1 MPDAACWKR
10 FEVYSSRVRRLAYTH
25 PKSSEKELRQSVFDD
40 VARTRLNLT
49 ILPNMHTLVWK
60 GPLNL
65 SVMFMHP
72 MVKAFEIWLPDELES
87 NSPRPFFED
96 VAVRMPNLINLSIQS
111 YVAIHDYEEDMVDL
125 ITRLPKLQVVT
136 FPRFYLTSKLT
147 EVLSTLP
154 NIGVLNFQY
163 FQGCGQPD
171 DVVRYTPILTEG
183 AFPVLRDFS
192 QTAQFGDVARFF
204 TLEFAPNNL
213 TSLYVDSSI
222 FETATSIQMLLTA
235 VADNCQL
242 LESLAV
248 VSSRDSKSTSLPD
261 DADQYKIIFDHLKPL
276 LHLPNLNALEIF
288 HQLPLAL
295 KQEDLEI
302 LSTCWPALESLN
314 LNNEPVI
321 LTQSDLSVEAL
332 LPFARHCPNL
342 THLGLFL
349 DVMTLELPLPPSI
362 TGTITP
368 FKRLKRLSMGVSII
382 HDDNAVALYLSYLL
396 PVDCTIDSGITW
408 DDCEAGDP
416 ELLREVQQ
424 RCDWWTKVEK
434 MLPVL
439 VQLRM
444 EEKERLKIID
454 MEMDDLKMRNEMLS
468 ESKKSGVQIPVGESW
483 CIAI

>member
-1 MPDAACWKR
+1 M
-10 FEVYSSRVRRLAYTH
+10 YSSRVRRLAYTH
-25 PKSSEKELRQSVFDD
+25 PKSPEKELRQSVFDD

-49 ILPNMHTLVWK
+49 ILPNMHTLIWK

-72 MVKAFEIWLPDELES
+72 RVKAFEIWLPDELES

-125 ITRLPKLQVVT
+125 LIRLPKLQVVT

-154 NIGVLNFQY
+154 TVGVINFQY

-183 AFPVLRDFS
+183 AFPVLWDFS
-192 QTAQFGDVARFF
+192 QTARFDDVARFLG
-204 TLEFAPNNL
+204 LEFAPNNL

-222 FETATSIQMLLTA
+222 FETAASIEMLLTA

-248 VSSRDSKSTSLPD
+248 VSSRDSRSTSMLD
-261 DADQYKIIFDHLKPL
+261 YEDQHKITFDYLKPL
-276 LHLPNLNALEIF
+276 LHLPNLKVLEIF

-302 LSTCWPALESLN
+302 LSICWPALKSLN

-321 LTQSDLSVEAL
+321 LTQSNLSVEAL

-349 DVMTLELPLPPSI
+349 NAVALELPLPSSVA
-362 TGTITP
+362 GSITP
-368 FKRLKRLSMGVSII
+368 FKRLERLSMGVSII
-382 HDDNAVALYLSYLL
+382 HDDNSVALYLSYLL
-396 PVDCTIDSGITW
+396 PSGCTIDCGITW
-408 DDCEAGDP
+408 DNCEAGDP

-424 RCDWWTKVEK
+424 RCDRWMKVDK

-444 EEKERLKIID
+444 EEKERLKIIN
-454 MEMDDLKMRNEMLS
+454 MEMDDLKMRNEVLS
-468 ESKKSGVQIPVGESW
+468 ECKKSGVQIAANESW
-483 CIAI
+483 CIVI